1 VSFDR
6 VQVEARPA
14 SVLVTAEVVME
25 SDAQAREARL
35 RLDALSPSAASELFN
50 MTIEGKSVQVT
61 SSAAEINAQVIA
73 TGLTTADG
81 DAGSVAYAVLG
92 VALILCTCTIVI
104 LRRKWKQRRLR
115 KQRSQGLAEES
126 KRAQRVSF
134 ADTAPERQDGVM
146 AHAELR
152 SSSAERK
159 TSGGGEK
166 LRASMSARDMFKR
179 TRRSHRDSHDFN
191 EQEAASQ
198 ISARDHGSAC
208 TTRAAR
214 DHGSACTTREQS
226 RADATSAP
234 QKTRRGT
241 VEAPPC
247 RRVDRRNLPHDD
259 VQPTRLPAPHPA
271 VLERLSRQASSVE
284 QVPDVSMTHAEPA
297 EMAQRRMSVTTAE
310 SESSVAASD
319 PPVYLALSRSR
330 VPSLDRHSSRLS
342 CAASD
347 VSEVAESDAPE
358 ASSYCTLS
366 RWRQVVSPNAVD
378 LLTVAAPAMT
388 PAGRRASASPSCRL
402 SSAASDVSER
412 HSARLS
418 CAASD
423 VSEVP
428 ESDKS
433 DAPIYCTLS
442 RWRQVVSPNAVE
454 LPTVAAPAMT
464 PAVRQSSASRSSRR
478 SSACSRSSRR
488 QSSVG
493 SVVELWS
500 GSPEPQAS
508 PAPHVSVG
516 EPSDGE
522 RASCAT
528 STPSSRLSRSSRR
541 RSSVGSVVELWSGSP
556 EPQASPAHHA
566 SVDPVCNP
574 SGSAEGPCMASS
586 NDAPLSGTGGC
597 GPTATTAQSPAI
609 LKSPSNAEEKQRVQR
624 VRI

>member
-1 VSFDR
+1 
-6 VQVEARPA
+6 
-14 SVLVTAEVVME
+14 
-25 SDAQAREARL
+25 
-35 RLDALSPSAASELFN
+35 
-50 MTIEGKSVQVT
+50 
-61 SSAAEINAQVIA
+61 
-73 TGLTTADG
+73 
-81 DAGSVAYAVLG
+81 
-92 VALILCTCTIVI
+92 
-104 LRRKWKQRRLR
+104 
-115 KQRSQGLAEES
+115 
-126 KRAQRVSF
+126 
-134 ADTAPERQDGVM
+134 
-146 AHAELR
+146 
-152 SSSAERK
+152 
-159 TSGGGEK
+159 
-166 LRASMSARDMFKR
+166 
-179 TRRSHRDSHDFN
+179 
-191 EQEAASQ
+191 
-198 ISARDHGSAC
+198 
-208 TTRAAR
+208 
-214 DHGSACTTREQS
+214 
-226 RADATSAP
+226 
-234 QKTRRGT
+234 
-241 VEAPPC
+241 
-247 RRVDRRNLPHDD
+247 
-259 VQPTRLPAPHPA
+259 
-271 VLERLSRQASSVE
+271 
-284 QVPDVSMTHAEPA
+284 MTHAEPA

-508 PAPHVSVG
+508 PA
-516 EPSDGE
+516 
-522 RASCAT
+522 
-528 STPSSRLSRSSRR
+528 
-541 RSSVGSVVELWSGSP
+541 
-556 EPQASPAHHA
+556 HHA